1 MSSKFY
7 AKGYLN
13 TLKYLEMLLV
23 ILCNGKKSLL
33 SCYEIHIL
41 LHIRTCQVHSCL
53 DANKMLS
60 PIFSLRLNLY
70 RVSTNSSNSLFFFS

>member
-1 MSSKFY
+1 MSNKFY

-23 ILCNGKKSLL
+23 ILCNGKKTIL

-53 DANKMLS
+53 DANKMCS
-60 PIFSLRLNLY
+60 PIFSLSLNLY
-70 RVSTNSSNSLFFFS
+70 RFNTNFSNSLFLFF

>member
-1 MSSKFY
+1 MSNKFY
-7 AKGYLN
+7 AKEYLN

-23 ILCNGKKSLL
+23 ILCNGKKKTIL

-53 DANKMLS
+53 DAN
-60 PIFSLRLNLY
+60 LY
-70 RVSTNSSNSLFFFS
+70 RFNTNSSNSLFFFFLKCLNCFDVIQ